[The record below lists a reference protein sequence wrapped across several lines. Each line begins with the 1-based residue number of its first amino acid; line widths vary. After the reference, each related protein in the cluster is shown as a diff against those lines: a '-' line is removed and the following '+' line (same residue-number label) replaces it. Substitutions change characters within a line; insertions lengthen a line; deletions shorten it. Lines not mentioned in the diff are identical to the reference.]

1 MVTELDM
8 LLMLHAAKAIKSYWP
23 YKPEKGELTKAK
35 ASKIRTIIL
44 TKHECLHLNSYD
56 TEKSRQLRMGRFF
69 DWQLFPFGWPKEAKA
84 NMHTPIRMGGF
95 HIVAAKELNSKKWE
109 GVPCEAFFQ

>member
-8 LLMLHAAKAIKSYWP
+8 LSMLHAAKAIKSYWS
-23 YKPEKGELTKAK
+23 YKPEKGGTYKSKGKQNKDNNTNKAQMPSLK
-35 ASKIRTIIL
+35 FLWYKKI
-44 TKHECLHLNSYD
+44 EA
-56 TEKSRQLRMGRFF
+56 TENGKVFG
-69 DWQLFPFGWPKEAKA
+69 QLFPFGWPKEEKA

-95 HIVAAKELNSKKWE
+95 HIVAAKELNSKKSE